1 MDSDSWISARL
12 SAASRRYQ
20 SRSDLYLGGYDDMEG
35 DDDSRAEFLCPFCAE
50 DYDVVGLC
58 CHIDEEHPVE
68 AKNGVCPVC
77 GKKVGMDL
85 VGHITMQH
93 GNFLKVQR
101 KRRSRK
107 GGSSST
113 LQLLKREL
121 REGTLQSLFGGSAYA
136 ASSTSEPDPLLSSF
150 IYNPVAADEPVSS
163 QPCPS
168 VETTLVKESSKD
180 DFLERKS
187 QELQLSD
194 KDKQEK
200 TRRFEFVQ
208 GLLMSTILND
218 DL

>member
-12 SAASRRYQ
+12 STSSRRYQ
-20 SRSDLYLGGYDDMEG
+20 SRSDLYLGGYEDLEG
-35 DDDSRAEFLCPFCAE
+35 DDDLRAEFICPFCAE

-58 CHIDEEHPVE
+58 CHIDEDHPVE

-77 GKKVGMDL
+77 GKRVGMDL

-101 KRRSRK
+101 KRRYRK

-113 LQLLKREL
+113 LSLLRREL
-121 REGTLQSLFGGSAYA
+121 REGTLQSLFG
-136 ASSTSEPDPLLSSF
+136 
-150 IYNPVAADEPVSS
+150 
-163 QPCPS
+163 
-168 VETTLVKESSKD
+168 VESTLVKESSKD
-180 DFLERKS
+180 DFLERKP

-208 GLLMSTILND
+208 GLLMSTILDD

>member
-12 SAASRRYQ
+12 STSSRRYQ
-20 SRSDLYLGGYDDMEG
+20 SRSDLYLGGYEDLEG
-35 DDDSRAEFLCPFCAE
+35 DDDLRAEFICPFCAE

-58 CHIDEEHPVE
+58 CHIDEDHPVE

-77 GKKVGMDL
+77 GKRVGMDL

-101 KRRSRK
+101 KRRYRK

-113 LQLLKREL
+113 LSLLRREL
-121 REGTLQSLFGGSAYA
+121 REGTLQSLFGGSSYV
-136 ASSTSEPDPLLSSF
+136 ASSNSEPDRLLSSF
-150 IYNPVAADEPVSS
+150 IYNPVAADESVSP

-168 VETTLVKESSKD
+168 VESTLVKESSKD
-180 DFLERKS
+180 DSLERKP